1 MVRRNGFVALGLLL
15 AVTLGPAAAFA
26 KDKIT
31 AVMSTHGFVYL
42 PALVADALGYFE
54 QEDLAVSIT
63 LTGGELKSLAA
74 LIGGGAEVYV
84 GSPATALRA
93 RASGTDP
100 LVVGATTTQFAS
112 NLVISGAWAKKH
124 GITESSSY
132 QDKLKALKGATL
144 AITAPGSGTDLIVRF
159 LSKQAG
165 LNPDRDLTITALGT
179 ADTMT
184 AAITQGRIDG
194 FSLSA
199 PAAENIVKNHGG
211 VMLFNFAKGEVKQLD
226 GFLFIG
232 VVVPRVLGQAKSRRD
247 GSVSARPATRTQ
259 RDP

>member
-124 GITESSSY
+124 GITELSSY
-132 QDKLKALKGATL
+132 RRQAQGAQGRY
-144 AITAPGSGTDLIVRF
+144 ACHYRSGQRHRFDRQVSFQAGRAQPRPGSDDHR
-159 LSKQAG
+159 A
-165 LNPDRDLTITALGT
+165 R
-179 ADTMT
+179 
-184 AAITQGRIDG
+184 
-194 FSLSA
+194 
-199 PAAENIVKNHGG
+199 HG
-211 VMLFNFAKGEVKQLD
+211 
-226 GFLFIG
+226 
-232 VVVPRVLGQAKSRRD
+232 
-247 GSVSARPATRTQ
+247 
-259 RDP
+259 